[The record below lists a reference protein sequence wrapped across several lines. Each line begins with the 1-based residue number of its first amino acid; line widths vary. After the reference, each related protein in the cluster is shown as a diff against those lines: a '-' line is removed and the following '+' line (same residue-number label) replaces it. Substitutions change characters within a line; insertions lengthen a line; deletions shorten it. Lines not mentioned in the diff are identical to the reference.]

1 MCICQIGVLH
11 VARLGI
17 EDRLC
22 HIILSLSPPSKSKTP
37 SHQVLIRT
45 FPNTRELLT
54 KYCYHLHEKKHIT
67 VKQIQNLVKGPAGP
81 ETGTS
86 SSNGL
91 LSESSSCLYKSR

>member
-45 FPNTRELLT
+45 FLITGPLLT
-54 KYCYHLHEKKHIT
+54 KYYYHLHEKKYIA
-67 VKQIQNLVKGPAGP
+67 V
-81 ETGTS
+81 
-86 SSNGL
+86 
-91 LSESSSCLYKSR
+91 